1 MMKRLPGCDRTTHRA
16 ETAIFGAL
24 AAAAVVLVSIAVA
37 DSVRFASNREAIV
50 AMLEQGTIARTQY
63 VASAT
68 STNRAPTNAPAV
80 QPCNS
85 GGKVP
90 ARATVSAPES

>member
-1 MMKRLPGCDRTTHRA
+1 MKRLPGCDRQTHRA

-24 AAAAVVLVSIAVA
+24 GSIALVLVSIAVA
-37 DSVRFASNREAIV
+37 DSVRFASKQDAIV
-50 AMLEQGTIARTQY
+50 AMLEHGIIVRPQY
-63 VASAT
+63 VASAA
-68 STNRAPTNAPAV
+68 STNCAPTNAPAA
-80 QPCNS
+80 QPCSS